1 MLPLVASAY
10 DIEVVNDD
18 GVTCYFNYTN
28 NGTELEFAR
37 AHGNISS
44 FEIPEEVT
52 YMNRPRKVTSIGSY
66 AFNLC
71 TSLSSITIPSS
82 VTSIGEKAFYDCS
95 GLTSVAIPNS
105 VTSIGEEA
113 FYDCSGL
120 TSVTIGNSVASIGD
134 YAFEWCTSLSSITIP
149 SSVTSI
155 GDYAFGYCYNLK
167 SVTLNS
173 NSIVS
178 TNRSSNDGL
187 NHYFGS
193 KVTKYIIGEGV
204 TCIGDGAFDGCS
216 SLTSIS
222 IPSSVTSIGID
233 AFRNC
238 YDLKKVIVSDIA
250 AWCSIRFGDNPLS
263 YANHLYIDENT
274 EIMDLIVPYSVTS
287 IGDNTFSGC
296 SGLTSVTIPNS
307 VTSIGSGAFYSCR
320 GLNSVTI
327 GNSVTSIGS
336 GAFYSCRGLNSVTIG
351 NSVTSIGEGAFYG
364 CSGLTS
370 ITIPNSVTSI
380 GNNAFY
386 DCYDLKKVIVS
397 DIAAWCS
404 IEFGL
409 NAANPLFFAMHLYSD
424 ENMEIK
430 DLVIPNSVTS
440 IGSSAF
446 YSCVGLTSVSIPNS
460 VTSIGEKA
468 FYDCSG
474 LTSVTIPNSVTSIGA
489 GVFRGCTGLTSVTIP
504 NSVTSIGESA
514 FYYCTGLT
522 SVTIPNSV
530 ASIGDYAFACCRG
543 LTSITI
549 PNSVTSIGED
559 AFSSC
564 SSLTS
569 ITIPNSVTSIGSGAF
584 YYCRGL
590 TSVTIGNSVTSIG
603 EGAFSSCSSL
613 TSITIPN
620 GRIGERAFYGCT
632 GLTSVTI
639 GNSVTSIGNFA
650 FDGAD
655 IPTIISL
662 IANPFKI
669 EGKSSSY
676 RIFTPSTFNNA
687 TLYVPKG
694 TIDKYKATEGWKDF
708 LFIEEGDYAGIY
720 KLTYMVDGEII
731 KSYDVEYGKTITP
744 EPAPTKDGYTFSGWS
759 EIPETMP
766 AHDVTVT
773 GSFSINS
780 YKLTYMIDDKVYKET
795 MYEYGATIT
804 PEPQPEGEYASFEW
818 TDLPQTMPAHDIV
831 VYANYTTGITDFLM
845 ANQQNIR
852 IYTPN
857 GKKLNKLQ
865 KGLNIVM
872 LKNGTAKKVVVTKD
886 QQKIIP

>member
-1 MLPLVASAY
+1 MKKQLLFLILMMLPLVASAY

-327 GNSVTSIGS
+327 GNSVTSIG
-336 GAFYSCRGLNSVTIG
+336 
-351 NSVTSIGEGAFYG
+351 EGAFYG

-446 YSCVGLTSVSIPNS
+446 YCCVGLTSVSIPNS

-559 AFSSC
+559 
-564 SSLTS
+564 
-569 ITIPNSVTSIGSGAF
+569 
-584 YYCRGL
+584 
-590 TSVTIGNSVTSIG
+590 
-603 EGAFSSCSSL
+603 AFSSCSSL